1 MKLELDELELDYL
14 TMIIEQNLED
24 VNETQ
29 EDILYIEM
37 LEDLHSKL
45 IILTKTK

>member
-14 TMIIEQNLED
+14 IMIIEQNLED

>member
-45 IILTKTK
+45 ITLTKTK